1 MINILGIKNKDDR
14 YVIPIPT
21 WSKTVYA
28 AGTEIHYYHE
38 KDIDINT
45 VYITGPT
52 TEKLTI
58 VVSNKFRK
66 VLDSQSRYRWRRD
79 DISGLVWTRLVIKTH
94 AKESC

>member
-1 MINILGIKNKDDR
+1 MLIILGIKDKDDR

-21 WSKTVYA
+21 WSQKVYA

-45 VYITGPT
+45 VYIPGPT

-66 VLDSQSRYRWRRD
+66 VMDSQLRY
-79 DISGLVWTRLVIKTH
+79 KT
-94 AKESC
+94 SNGGVRIYLD

>member
-1 MINILGIKNKDDR
+1 MINILGIKDKDDG

-28 AGTEIHYYHE
+28 AGTKIHYYHE

-45 VYITGPT
+45 VYIPGPT

-66 VLDSQSRYRWRRD
+66 VMFSQLRYKTSYGGMRIYLDL
-79 DISGLVWTRLVIKTH
+79 SGPGLQ
-94 AKESC
+94 

>member
-1 MINILGIKNKDDR
+1 MINILGIKDKDDR

-45 VYITGPT
+45 VYIPGPT

-58 VVSNKFRK
+58 VVSDTESDGFTIVMSNIK
-66 VLDSQSRYRWRRD
+66 WRRE
-79 DISGLVWTRLVIKTH
+79 DIPELV
-94 AKESC
+94 

>member
-1 MINILGIKNKDDR
+1 M
-14 YVIPIPT
+14 IPIPT

-45 VYITGPT
+45 VYIPGPT

-58 VVSNKFRK
+58 VVSDTESDGFTIVMSNIK
-66 VLDSQSRYRWRRD
+66 WRRE
-79 DISGLVWTRLVIKTH
+79 DIPELV
-94 AKESC
+94 

>member
-1 MINILGIKNKDDR
+1 VINILGIKDQGDR

-21 WSKTVYA
+21 WSKMAYA

-45 VYITGPT
+45 VYIPGPT

-58 VVSNKFRK
+58 VVSNA
-66 VLDSQSRYRWRRD
+66 SR
-79 DISGLVWTRLVIKTH
+79 L
-94 AKESC
+94 